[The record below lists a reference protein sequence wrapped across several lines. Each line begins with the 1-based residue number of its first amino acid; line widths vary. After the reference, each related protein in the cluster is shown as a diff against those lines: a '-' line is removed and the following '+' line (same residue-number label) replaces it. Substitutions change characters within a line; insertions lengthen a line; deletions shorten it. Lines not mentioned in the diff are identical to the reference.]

1 MRDSGFNRSDAR
13 VVASWVAAKTELA
26 AVSDSRVLSKSR
38 YGGVDVGR
46 CVAAFSGTGRE
57 MRKYCTVDRGR
68 CW

>member
-38 YGGVDVGR
+38 YGGVDAVL
-46 CVAAFSGTGRE
+46 
-57 MRKYCTVDRGR
+57 
-68 CW
+68 